1 MKTKMK
7 TKMKTSKASF
17 CVAPNNLLNALML
30 TALAMPGAAMA
41 EDAETTKHKEGIHV
55 IPASAHTVT
64 ANVGFTTDYI
74 FRGISQTSANPA
86 VQGGID
92 YAHASGLYAG
102 VWGSNVSWISDF
114 NAGVSSSLE
123 LDTYFGFRNS
133 LADDFSYDIGFIRYN
148 YPASN
153 YPAGVTKADTDEF
166 YGAFGYKWITA
177 KYSYGLGQFLTVP
190 GASGTN
196 YIEVNA
202 SVPLGDTG
210 ITLGA
215 HAGKQTYK
223 GAVADAYALAG
234 TSATYRDYKLS
245 IAKDINGYVFSLAA
259 SDTDA
264 SGFYTTPAGKDLGR
278 STVVL
283 SVTHAF

>member
-1 MKTKMK
+1 MWILLSRSQLQKGNMMNANKV
-7 TKMKTSKASF
+7 SF
-17 CVAPNNLLNALML
+17 SPVEGRLLSVLMVALLAVPNV
-30 TALAMPGAAMA
+30 AMA
-41 EDAETTKHKEGIHV
+41 EE
-55 IPASAHTVT
+55 ASPFS
-64 ANVGFTTDYI
+64 ANIGLTSDYI

-86 VQGGID
+86 LQGGID

-102 VWGSNVSWISDF
+102 IWGSNVSWISDF

-133 LADDFSYDIGFIRYN
+133 FADDFSYDIGFIRYN

-153 YPAGVTKADTDEF
+153 YPVGATKADTDEI
-166 YGAFGYKWITA
+166 YGAIGYKWISA
-177 KYSYGLGQFLTVP
+177 RYSYGLGQFLTVP
-190 GASGTN
+190 GAAGTN

-210 ITLGA
+210 IAFGA

-223 GAVADAYALAG
+223 GAAADALALGG
-234 TSATYRDYKLS
+234 TSATYSDYKLS
-245 IAKDINGYVFSLAA
+245 VSKDVGGYVVSLAYT
-259 SDTDA
+259 DTNSTA
-264 SGFYTTPAGKDLGR
+264 GGFYTTPAGKDLAR
-278 STVVL
+278 STAVL

>member
-1 MKTKMK
+1 MAK
-7 TKMKTSKASF
+7 SK
-17 CVAPNNLLNALML
+17 LLSSLML
-30 TALAMPGAAMA
+30 VALATPGLAPA
-41 EDAETTKHKEGIHV
+41 EESETTRHKEGEHV
-55 IPASAHTVT
+55 IPASDHTLS
-64 ANVGFTTDYI
+64 ANIGFTTDYI
-74 FRGISQTSANPA
+74 FRGISQTSHNPA

-92 YAHASGLYAG
+92 FAHAGGLYAG
-102 VWGSNVSWISDF
+102 IWGSNVSWISDF

-133 LADDFSYDIGFIRYN
+133 FAEDFSYDIGFIRYN

-153 YPAGVTKADTDEF
+153 YPAGATKADTDEI
-166 YGAFGYKWITA
+166 YGALGYKWIAA
-177 KYSYGLGQFLTVP
+177 KYSYGLGKFLTVP
-190 GASGTN
+190 GAAGTN

-223 GAVADAYALAG
+223 GTAADALALAG
-234 TSATYRDYKLS
+234 TSATYSDYKLS
-245 IAKDINGYVFSLAA
+245 IAKDINGYVISLAA
-259 SDTDA
+259 SDTNA
-264 SGFYTTPAGKDLGR
+264 SGFYTTPAGKNLGR

>member
-1 MKTKMK
+1 MMN
-7 TKMKTSKASF
+7 MSKAGF
-17 CVAPNNLLNALML
+17 CAAKSKLLNAMML
-30 TALAMPGAAMA
+30 AALAVHGVALA
-41 EDAETTKHKEGIHV
+41 EDAETTKHKEGQHV
-55 IPASAHTVT
+55 IPESAHTVT

-74 FRGISQTSANPA
+74 FRGISQTSGNPA

-102 VWGSNVSWISDF
+102 VWGSNISWISDF

-133 LADDFSYDIGFIRYN
+133 LADDFSYDIGFVRYN

-153 YPAGVTKADTDEF
+153 YAAGATKADTDEI
-166 YGAFGYKWITA
+166 YGALGFKWITA
-177 KYSYGLGQFLTVP
+177 KYSYGLGKFLTVP
-190 GASGTN
+190 GAAGTS
-196 YIEVNA
+196 YIEINA

-215 HAGKQTYK
+215 HMCKQTYK
-223 GAVADAYALAG
+223 GTAADALALAG
-234 TSATYRDYKLS
+234 TSATYSDYKLS
-245 IAKDINGYVFSLAA
+245 IAKDMNGYVVSLAA
-259 SDTDA
+259 SDTNA

-278 STVVL
+278 STVTL